1 MHERH
6 IIRGSRI
13 RASRVVSV
21 VGAWFGRRAA
31 KFRQEL
37 AEVHFCYFQ
46 MTRAYGLNPL
56 EIMRVKPCVN
66 EQKHPVALSR
76 GCSKKYTELETEQ

>member
-6 IIRGSRI
+6 IIRGLRI
-13 RASRVVSV
+13 RTSRVVLV

-31 KFRQEL
+31 KFCQEL

-46 MTRAYGLNPL
+46 MTRACGLNPL

-66 EQKHPVALSR
+66 EQKHSVALSR
-76 GCSKKYTELETEQ
+76 GCSKKYTELGTGQ

>member
-1 MHERH
+1 
-6 IIRGSRI
+6 
-13 RASRVVSV
+13 V

-46 MTRAYGLNPL
+46 MTRAYGFNPL

-76 GCSKKYTELETEQ
+76 GCSKKYTELGTGQ